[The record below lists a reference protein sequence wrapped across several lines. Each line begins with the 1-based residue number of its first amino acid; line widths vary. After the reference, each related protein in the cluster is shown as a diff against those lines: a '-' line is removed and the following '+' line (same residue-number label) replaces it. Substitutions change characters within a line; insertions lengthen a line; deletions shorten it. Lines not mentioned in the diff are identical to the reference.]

1 MFPVGNEPEHCL
13 TCTSAY
19 GVSDQNGR
27 KRVPPHASLE
37 LAITV
42 TILAVGARA
51 GTAQRCCVSVPKH
64 AAPLPVPA
72 HACSAPAATH
82 PGSRERGG
90 SFPGPQPARLPPP
103 TPPQAP

>member
-51 GTAQRCCVSVPKH
+51 GTAQRCCVSLPKH
-64 AAPLPVPA
+64 AAPLPVPP
-72 HACSAPAATH
+72 HPSSAPPTTH
-82 PGSRERGG
+82 PRPRPP
-90 SFPGPQPARLPPP
+90 PGPARAARALLPA
-103 TPPQAP
+103 